1 MGTVRAAITDMWGVP
16 LTVDASNNNSFS
28 YTVDYTL
35 PSEFVFKNCRILA
48 VVWHYD
54 PSDVNNCPVL
64 NAAQSDY
71 LDRSLGIGEVADGC
85 SLRLFPNPAHGVV
98 TVELSAEQTS
108 SACQI
113 DVLDLSGRTL
123 LSQSVSGATTHTLG
137 IGHLSAGIYLLRVT
151 TPSGIATRQLL
162 VR

>member
-1 MGTVRAAITDMWGVP
+1 MSTITAALSP
-16 LTVDASNNNSFS
+16 FS
-28 YTVDYTL
+28 
-35 PSEFVFKNCRILA
+35 A
-48 VVWHYD
+48 
-54 PSDVNNCPVL
+54 DVNNCPVL
-64 NAAQSDY
+64 NAAQGDY

-98 TVELSAEQTS
+98 TVELSAEQAAS
-108 SACQI
+108 VCQI
-113 DVLDLSGRTL
+113 DILDLSGRNL

-137 IGHLSAGIYLLRVT
+137 IGHLSAGVYLLRVT